1 MVKGS
6 NSKGKN
12 QKKKWEFPDT
22 YVIVFAVLLMAVAAT
37 YIVPAGTFDRVET
50 DGVTTIVSGTYENT
64 ESSPAGFMDVFL
76 SVQTGMVESAGLIF
90 LVLFAGGMFEIINK
104 SGAIHTGIYSAIDKM
119 KGKEFLLI
127 ATIIILFALGGAVG
141 ALANSVI
148 PFVAIGVLLVKALK
162 FDAIVAVAITF
173 NAAFIG
179 FSAGFLNPYTVGV
192 AHNIAELPL
201 FSGMVF
207 RLVAFVLLVGA
218 TIWYTWRY
226 CKIILNDPSRSL
238 IGIEAAEDNELGFDE
253 KFTGRHKLILIW
265 TAASL
270 MFFVF
275 AVIKFQWT
283 TDHMAAFFVII
294 GLVAGIIAGMNYNT
308 IAFTFLEGCKNLVY
322 GALIIGLARAVLVIM
337 ENGQILDTLVS
348 ALSQPLSALPPIATA
363 IGMFLMNSVFNFFV
377 PSGSGQAAI
386 MMPIQTPLAD
396 MIGIT
401 RQVSVLAFQFGD
413 GFSNVLFPTSGPL
426 MASLAVAG
434 VAWIKWAKW
443 FFPLFLIWTGIA
455 FVLLAVAVMIN
466 LGPL

>member
-1 MVKGS
+1 MNKEI
-6 NSKGKN
+6 
-12 QKKKWEFPDT
+12 KKRKWEFPDT
-22 YVIVFAVLLMAVAAT
+22 YVIVFLVLLIAVIAT
-37 YIVPAGTFDRVET
+37 YIVPAGAFDREES
-50 DGVTTIVSGTYENT
+50 DGVTTVVSGSYEST
-64 ESSPAGFMDVFL
+64 ESSPAGFMDIFM

-90 LVLFAGGMFEIINK
+90 LVLFAGGMFEVINK

-119 KGKEFLLI
+119 RGKEFLLI
-127 ATIIILFALGGAVG
+127 ATIIVLFALGGAVG

-162 FDAIVAVAITF
+162 LDALVAVAITF

-179 FSAGFLNPYTVGV
+179 FAAGFLNPYTVGI

-201 FSGMVF
+201 FSGMLF
-207 RLVAFVLLVGA
+207 RLIAFTLLVGA

-226 CKIILNDPSRSL
+226 CKKIMDDPSRSL
-238 IGIEAAEDNELGFDE
+238 IGIEAAAEDELNFDE
-253 KFTGRHKLILIW
+253 TFTGRHKLILIW
-265 TAASL
+265 TAAAL
-270 MFFVF
+270 IFFVF
-275 AVIKFQWT
+275 AVVKFQWT

-294 GLVAGIIAGMNYNT
+294 GLVAGIIAGMNYNEIT
-308 IAFTFLEGCKNLVY
+308 LTFLEGCKNLVY

-337 ENGQILDTLVS
+337 ENGQILDTLVN

-363 IGMFLMNSVFNFFV
+363 IGMFIMNSVFNFFV

-401 RQVSVLAFQFGD
+401 RQVTVLAFQFGD
-413 GFSNVLFPTSGPL
+413 GFSNVLYPTSGPL

-434 VAWIKWAKW
+434 VSWIKWAKW
-443 FFPLFLIWTGIA
+443 FFPLFLIWSVIA
-455 FVLLAVAVMIN
+455 FILLATAVMIN

>member
-6 NSKGKN
+6 NSKGEN

-253 KFTGRHKLILIW
+253 KFTSRHKIILIW

-337 ENGQILDTLVS
+337 ENGQILDTLVNV
-348 ALSQPLSALPPIATA
+348 LSQPLSALPPIATA

>member
-1 MVKGS
+1 MNKDL
-6 NSKGKN
+6 K
-12 QKKKWEFPDT
+12 KKKWEFPDT
-22 YVIVFAVLLMAVAAT
+22 YVIVFAVLLLAVAAT
-37 YIVPAGTFDRVET
+37 YIVPAGTFDRIEN
-50 DGVTTIVSGTYENT
+50 DGITTIVSGTYENV
-64 ESSPAGFMDVFL
+64 ESAPAGFMDIFM

-104 SGAIHTGIYSAIDKM
+104 SGAIHTGIYSAIDRM
-119 KGKEFLLI
+119 RGKEFLLI

-162 FDAIVAVAITF
+162 LDAIVAVAITF

-192 AHNIAELPL
+192 AHNISELPL
-201 FSGMVF
+201 FSGMTF
-207 RLVAFVLLVGA
+207 RLIAFVLLVGV

-226 CKIILNDPSRSL
+226 CRKILNDPSRSL
-238 IGIEAAEDNELGFDE
+238 IGIEAGGEDKLNFDE
-253 KFTGRHKLILIW
+253 TFTSRHKIILLW
-265 TAASL
+265 TAAAL
-270 MFFVF
+270 IFFVF
-275 AVIKFQWT
+275 AVVKFQWT

-294 GLVAGIIAGMNYNT
+294 GLVAGVIAGMNYNT
-308 IAFTFLEGCKNLVY
+308 IAITFLEGCKNLVY

-337 ENGQILDTLVS
+337 ENGQILDTLVN
-348 ALSQPLSALPPIATA
+348 ALSQPLSALPPVATA
-363 IGMFLMNSVFNFFV
+363 IGMFVMNSVFNFFV

-434 VAWIKWAKW
+434 VSWIKWAKW

-455 FVLLAVAVMIN
+455 FVLLTVAVLIN
-466 LGPL
+466 LGPF

>member
-1 MVKGS
+1 MNKDL
-6 NSKGKN
+6 K
-12 QKKKWEFPDT
+12 KKKWEFPDT
-22 YVIVFAVLLMAVAAT
+22 YVIVFAVLLLAVAAT
-37 YIVPAGTFDRVET
+37 YIVPAGTFDRIEN
-50 DGVTTIVSGTYENT
+50 DGITTIVSGTYENV
-64 ESSPAGFMDVFL
+64 ESAPAGFMDIFM

-104 SGAIHTGIYSAIDKM
+104 SGAIHTGIYSAIDRM
-119 KGKEFLLI
+119 RGKEFLLI

-201 FSGMVF
+201 FSGMTF
-207 RLVAFVLLVGA
+207 RLIAFVLLVGV

-226 CKIILNDPSRSL
+226 CKKILNDPSKSL
-238 IGIEAAEDNELGFDE
+238 IGIEAGGEDKLNFDE
-253 KFTGRHKLILIW
+253 TFTSRHKMILLW
-265 TAASL
+265 TAAAL
-270 MFFVF
+270 IFFVF
-275 AVIKFQWT
+275 AVVKFQWT

-308 IAFTFLEGCKNLVY
+308 IAITFLEGCKNLVY

-337 ENGQILDTLVS
+337 ENGQILDTLVN
-348 ALSQPLSALPPIATA
+348 ALSQPLSALPPVATA
-363 IGMFLMNSVFNFFV
+363 IGMFVMNSVFNFFV

-434 VAWIKWAKW
+434 VSWIKWAKW

-455 FVLLAVAVMIN
+455 FVLLTVAVLIN
-466 LGPL
+466 LGPF

>member
-1 MVKGS
+1 MNKDL
-6 NSKGKN
+6 K
-12 QKKKWEFPDT
+12 KKKWEFPDT
-22 YVIVFAVLLMAVAAT
+22 YVIVFAVLLLAVAAT
-37 YIVPAGTFDRVET
+37 YIVPAGTLDRIEN
-50 DGVTTIVSGTYENT
+50 DGITTIVSGTYENV
-64 ESSPAGFMDVFL
+64 ESAPAGFMDIFM

-104 SGAIHTGIYSAIDKM
+104 SGAIHTGIYSAIDRM
-119 KGKEFLLI
+119 RGKEFLLI

-162 FDAIVAVAITF
+162 LDAIVAVAITF

-192 AHNIAELPL
+192 AHNISELPL
-201 FSGMVF
+201 FSGMTF
-207 RLVAFVLLVGA
+207 RLIAFVLLVGV

-226 CKIILNDPSRSL
+226 CRKILNDPSRSL
-238 IGIEAAEDNELGFDE
+238 IGIEAGGEDKLNFDE
-253 KFTGRHKLILIW
+253 TFTSRHKMILLW
-265 TAASL
+265 TAAAL
-270 MFFVF
+270 IFFVF
-275 AVIKFQWT
+275 AVVKFQWT

-308 IAFTFLEGCKNLVY
+308 IAITFLEGCKNLVY

-337 ENGQILDTLVS
+337 ENGQILDTLVN
-348 ALSQPLSALPPIATA
+348 ALSQPLSALPPVATA
-363 IGMFLMNSVFNFFV
+363 IGMFVMNSVFNFFV

-434 VAWIKWAKW
+434 VSWIKWAKW

-455 FVLLAVAVMIN
+455 FVLLTVAVLIN
-466 LGPL
+466 LGPF

>member
-1 MVKGS
+1 MNKDL
-6 NSKGKN
+6 K
-12 QKKKWEFPDT
+12 KKKWEFPDT
-22 YVIVFAVLLMAVAAT
+22 YVIVFAVLLLAVAAT
-37 YIVPAGTFDRVET
+37 YIVPAGTFDRIEN
-50 DGVTTIVSGTYENT
+50 DGITTIVSGTYENV
-64 ESSPAGFMDVFL
+64 ESAPAGFMDIFM

-104 SGAIHTGIYSAIDKM
+104 SGAIHTGIYSAIDRM
-119 KGKEFLLI
+119 RGKEFLLI

-162 FDAIVAVAITF
+162 LDAIVAVAITF

-192 AHNIAELPL
+192 AHNISELPL
-201 FSGMVF
+201 FSGMTF
-207 RLVAFVLLVGA
+207 RLIAFVLLVGV

-226 CKIILNDPSRSL
+226 CRKILNDPSRSL
-238 IGIEAAEDNELGFDE
+238 IGIEAGGEDKLNFDE
-253 KFTGRHKLILIW
+253 TFTSRHKMILLW
-265 TAASL
+265 TAAAL
-270 MFFVF
+270 IFFVF
-275 AVIKFQWT
+275 AVVKFQWT

-294 GLVAGIIAGMNYNT
+294 GLVAGLIAGMNYNT
-308 IAFTFLEGCKNLVY
+308 IAITFLEGCKNLVY

-337 ENGQILDTLVS
+337 ENGQILDTLVN
-348 ALSQPLSALPPIATA
+348 ALSQPLSALPPVATA
-363 IGMFLMNSVFNFFV
+363 IGMFVMNSVFNFFV

-434 VAWIKWAKW
+434 VSWIKWAKW

-455 FVLLAVAVMIN
+455 FVLLTVAVLIN
-466 LGPL
+466 LGPF

>member
-253 KFTGRHKLILIW
+253 KFTSRHKIILIW

-337 ENGQILDTLVS
+337 ENGQILDTLVNV
-348 ALSQPLSALPPIATA
+348 LSQPLSALPPIATA

>member
-1 MVKGS
+1 VVKGS

-253 KFTGRHKLILIW
+253 KFTSRHKIILIW

-337 ENGQILDTLVS
+337 ENGQILDTLVNV
-348 ALSQPLSALPPIATA
+348 LSQPLSALPPIATA

>member
-1 MVKGS
+1 MNKDL
-6 NSKGKN
+6 K
-12 QKKKWEFPDT
+12 KKKWEFPDT
-22 YVIVFAVLLMAVAAT
+22 YVIVFAVLLLAVAAT
-37 YIVPAGTFDRVET
+37 YIVPAGTFDRIEN
-50 DGVTTIVSGTYENT
+50 DGITTIVSGTYENV
-64 ESSPAGFMDVFL
+64 ESAPAGFMDIFM

-104 SGAIHTGIYSAIDKM
+104 SGAIHTGIYSAIDRM
-119 KGKEFLLI
+119 RGKEFLLI

-162 FDAIVAVAITF
+162 LDAIVAVAITF

-192 AHNIAELPL
+192 AHNISELPL
-201 FSGMVF
+201 FSGMTF
-207 RLVAFVLLVGA
+207 RLIAFVLLVGV
-218 TIWYTWRY
+218 TILYTWRY
-226 CKIILNDPSRSL
+226 SRKILNDPSRSL
-238 IGIEAAEDNELGFDE
+238 IGIEAGGEDKLNFDE
-253 KFTGRHKLILIW
+253 TFTSRHKMILLW
-265 TAASL
+265 TAAAL
-270 MFFVF
+270 IFFVF
-275 AVIKFQWT
+275 AVVKFQWT

-308 IAFTFLEGCKNLVY
+308 IAITFLEGCKNLVY

-337 ENGQILDTLVS
+337 ENGQILDTLVN
-348 ALSQPLSALPPIATA
+348 ALSQPLSALPPVATA
-363 IGMFLMNSVFNFFV
+363 IGMFVMNSVFNFFV

-434 VAWIKWAKW
+434 VSWIKWAKW

-455 FVLLAVAVMIN
+455 FVLLTVAVLIN
-466 LGPL
+466 LGPF